1 MLQRIRSHRMY
12 IFFLKM
18 VIKTVV
24 KGVSVTGVSDNGL
37 QYGVLQFGDKVY
49 QEIPLGAAHNL
60 QEFISEAQNIKFK
73 NDNYN
78 DVEGAIEAATEML
91 KAR

>member
-1 MLQRIRSHRMY
+1 MY
-12 IFFLKM
+12 VFFLEM

-24 KGVSVTGVSDNGL
+24 KGVSVTGVSDDGI
-37 QYGVLQFGDKVY
+37 QYGILQFGDNVY

-60 QEFISEAQNIKFK
+60 QEFISKVQNIKFK